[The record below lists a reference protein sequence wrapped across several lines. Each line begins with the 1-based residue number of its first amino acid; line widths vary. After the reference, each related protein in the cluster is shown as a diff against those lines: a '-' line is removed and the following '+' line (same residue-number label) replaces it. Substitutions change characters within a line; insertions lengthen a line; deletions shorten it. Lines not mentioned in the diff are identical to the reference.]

1 MGKSKIMALDASTS
15 CTGYAVFD
23 GDKLVAHGKI
33 KPHGDDWRD
42 RIMDETMALA
52 ALIREHLPQVII
64 AEDVPKK
71 PGANTLQK
79 LGAVH
84 GMILSLCAGFK
95 IKPMFLL
102 PNNWR
107 HDLGLFDGTRA
118 GMKRDV
124 MKEKA
129 VHMANELFGFDL
141 QWISPTSSKN
151 DDDEAEAVLIG
162 WSQIVK
168 AKNHE

>member
-1 MGKSKIMALDASTS
+1 MVIISLDASTS

-23 GDKLVAHGKI
+23 GDNLVTYGKI
-33 KPHGDDWRD
+33 KPRGDDWRD
-42 RIMDETMALA
+42 RIMYETMELA
-52 ALIREHLPQVII
+52 ALMREYHPQVII
-64 AEDVPKK
+64 AEDVPLKDGK
-71 PGANTLQK
+71 NTIVK

-95 IKPMFLL
+95 INPLFLL
-102 PNNWR
+102 PSNWR
-107 HDLGLFDGTRA
+107 HDIGLFDGTRT

-129 VHMANELFGFDL
+129 VDMANELFRLDL

-151 DDDEAEAVLIG
+151 DDDVAEAILIG

>member
-1 MGKSKIMALDASTS
+1 MRIISLDASTS
-15 CTGYAVFD
+15 CTGFAVFE
-23 GDKLVAHGKI
+23 GDKLINHGKI

-42 RIMDETMALA
+42 RIMDETMSLA
-52 ALIREHLPQVII
+52 DLFRKYKPNVII
-64 AEDVPKK
+64 CEDVPKK

-95 IKPMFLL
+95 IKPLFLL
-102 PNNWR
+102 PSNWR
-107 HDLGLFDGTRA
+107 HDIGLFDGTRN
-118 GMKRDV
+118 GMKREV

-129 VHMANELFGFDL
+129 VYMANEIFGLDL
-141 QWISPTSSKN
+141 QWVSPTSSKN
-151 DDDEAEAVLIG
+151 DDDEAEALLIG

-168 AKNHE
+168 AKNHK

>member
-1 MGKSKIMALDASTS
+1 MILLSLDASTS

-23 GDKLVAHGKI
+23 NCELITYGAI
-33 KPHGDDWRD
+33 KPKGDGWRD
-42 RIMDETMALA
+42 RIMDETMQLA
-52 ALIREHLPQVII
+52 DIMRRYSPSRLV
-64 AEDVPKK
+64 AEDIPKK
-71 PGANTLQK
+71 PGANTLEK

-102 PNNWR
+102 PSEWR
-107 HDLGLFDGTRA
+107 KEVGFFDGTRK

-129 VHMANELFGFDL
+129 VNAANDIFGLDL
-141 QWISPTSSKN
+141 KWISPTSSKN
-151 DDDEAEAVLIG
+151 DDDVAEAIMIG
-162 WSQIVK
+162 WSQVSK
-168 AKNHE
+168 AKNHKK

>member
-23 GDKLVAHGKI
+23 DDKLVSHGKI

-42 RIMDETMALA
+42 RIMDETMVLA
-52 ALIREHLPQVII
+52 ALIREHRPQVII

-71 PGANTLQK
+71 PGVNTLQK

-102 PNNWR
+102 PSNWR

-118 GMKRDV
+118 GMKRDI

-129 VHMANELFGFDL
+129 VNMANELFGLDL
-141 QWISPTSSKN
+141 QWVAPTSSKN
-151 DDDEAEAVLIG
+151 DDDEAEAMLIG

-168 AKNHE
+168 AKNHK

>member
-1 MGKSKIMALDASTS
+1 MRIVSLDASTS

-23 GDKLVAHGKI
+23 GDNLIAHGKI

-42 RIMDETMALA
+42 RIMEETMALA
-52 ALIREHLPQVII
+52 DLFRQYNPTFVV
-64 AEDVPKK
+64 AEDVPLKDGKK
-71 PGANTLQK
+71 TIIK

-95 IKPMFLL
+95 IKPLFLL
-102 PNNWR
+102 PSNWR
-107 HDLGLFDGTRA
+107 HDIGLFDGTRD

-129 VHMANELFGFDL
+129 VNMANEIFGLDL
-141 QWISPTSSKN
+141 QWVSPTSSKN
-151 DDDEAEAVLIG
+151 DDDEAESILIG

-168 AKNHE
+168 AKNHK

>member
-1 MGKSKIMALDASTS
+1 MIVLSLDASTS

-23 GDKLVAHGKI
+23 DDKLVAYGAI
-33 KPHGDDWRD
+33 KPNGDNWRD
-42 RIMDETMALA
+42 RIMDETMQLA
-52 ALIREHLPQVII
+52 DIMRQYKPAFLV
-64 AEDVPKK
+64 AEDIPKK
-71 PGANTLQK
+71 PGANTLEK

-102 PNNWR
+102 PSEWR
-107 HDLGLFDGTRA
+107 QEVGFFDGTRN

-129 VHMANELFGFDL
+129 VNAANRIFGLDL
-141 QWISPTSSKN
+141 KWVSSTSSKN
-151 DDDEAEAVLIG
+151 DDDVAESIMIG
-162 WSQIVK
+162 WSQVGK
-168 AKNHE
+168 AKNHKK

>member
-1 MGKSKIMALDASTS
+1 MGESKIIALDASTS

-23 GDKLVAHGKI
+23 GDELVAHGKI

-52 ALIREHLPQVII
+52 ALIREYHPRVII
-64 AEDVPKK
+64 AEDLPLK
-71 PGANTLQK
+71 PGVNTLQK

-84 GMILSLCAGFK
+84 GMILSLCAGFR
-95 IKPMFLL
+95 IKPMFVL
-102 PNNWR
+102 PTNWR
-107 HDLGLFDGTRA
+107 HDIGLFDGTRA

-129 VHMANELFGFDL
+129 VCMANGIFGLDL
-141 QWISPTSSKN
+141 QWVSPTSTKN
-151 DDDEAEAVLIG
+151 DDDVAEAILIG
-162 WSQIVK
+162 WSRIVK